1 MSNDASQNESPTPSS
16 DDQTPTDRRQFLQG
30 TAAALTVATPL
41 SWFASNEA
49 VAARTPPTPARQ
61 PFDYARLKGMART
74 LAAAPYQAPSEK
86 LPPTV
91 ERLDWDHW
99 QAIRFRDDRSL
110 WAGDGLRFQVR
121 FFHLGF
127 RIRKPVRMYVVDG
140 GFSQEILYDPAMF
153 DYSGSGLHGN
163 EIPTNI
169 GFAGFRLLF
178 HTDWVRDFAAFQG
191 ASYFRAVDIDRQYGM
206 SQRGL
211 AIDCGSSTPE
221 EFPDFV
227 AYYLEKPAKDSSV
240 LTVYGL
246 LDSPSVAGAYRFII
260 DVAEPLTMD
269 IDAALYPR
277 KQIERLGIAPCTS
290 MFLVGKNDRRVDNDW
305 RPEIHDSD
313 GLQIWSGGGEWIWR
327 PLMNPAGLR
336 VNSYTDEHPR
346 GFGTMQRERRFE
358 QYQDDGVFYDKRPDC
373 WVEPRGNWGK
383 GAVML
388 VEIPTEDETSDNI
401 VAFWTPADKPQRG
414 QELLYAYRLNWC
426 RENPVVVDLARVYAT
441 RTGIGGII
449 GRKRTYFSWRFVV
462 DFAGGELPA
471 LGENL
476 KLIPVI
482 SASRGRVEI
491 TSVRPLH
498 SINGYRAMFDLALTD
513 DSVEPINL
521 RLYLSADGQ
530 ALSETWLYQYTPPP
544 PAQRRF

>member
-1 MSNDASQNESPTPSS
+1 MPTREDRKEDPLESTTPLS
-16 DDQTPTDRRQFLQG
+16 TDRRQFLQS
-30 TAAALTVATPL
+30 TAAALSVATPL
-41 SWFASNEA
+41 SLLAGSDVAS
-49 VAARTPPTPARQ
+49 ARSPPPPPRQ
-61 PFDYARLKGMART
+61 PFDYARLKRIARD

-99 QAIRFRDDRSL
+99 QAIRFRDERSL
-110 WAGDGLRFQVR
+110 WAGEGLRFQVR

-127 RIRKPVRMYVVDG
+127 MIRKPVRMYTVDG
-140 GFSQEILYDPAMF
+140 GFAQEILYDPAMF
-153 DYSGSGLHGN
+153 DYGSSGLRGN
-163 EIPTNI
+163 EMPSNL

-191 ASYFRAVDIDRQYGM
+191 ASYFRAVDIDRQFGM

-211 AIDCGSSTPE
+211 AIDSGAPTPE

-227 AYYLEKPAKDSSV
+227 AYYLEKPEKDSSV

-246 LDSPSVAGAYRFII
+246 LDSPSVAGAYRFVIE
-260 DVAEPLTMD
+260 VNEPLIMD
-269 IDAALYPR
+269 VDASLYPR
-277 KQIERLGIAPCTS
+277 RQIERLGIAPCTS

-327 PLMNPAGLR
+327 PLVNPGGLR

-346 GFGTMQRERRFE
+346 GFGLMQRERRFE

-373 WVEPRGNWGK
+373 WVEPRGRWGK

-401 VAFWTPADKPQRG
+401 VAFWTPAEKPQRG
-414 QELLYAYRLNWC
+414 QEFLYAYRLNWC
-426 RENPVVVDLARVYAT
+426 RENPVVVDLARVHAT

-449 GRKRTYFSWRFVV
+449 GRKRSYFSWRFVV
-462 DFAGGELPA
+462 DFAGGELPG
-471 LGENL
+471 LGENP
-476 KLIPVI
+476 KIVPVI

-491 TSVRPLH
+491 TSVRPLR
-498 SINGYRAMFDLALTD
+498 SINGFRAMFDLALTD
-513 DSVEPINL
+513 DSLEPINL
-521 RLYLSADGQ
+521 RLYLSDDGQ

-544 PAQRRF
+544 PALRRL

>member
-1 MSNDASQNESPTPSS
+1 MQTTEDNFDSPNPSPT
-16 DDQTPTDRRQFLQG
+16 TDRRQFLQS
-30 TAAALTVATPL
+30 TAVALSMAGPL
-41 SWFASNEA
+41 SLLAGSDVAS
-49 VAARTPPTPARQ
+49 ARNTPPPPRQ

-74 LAAAPYQAPSEK
+74 LAGAPYQSPAVK
-86 LPPTV
+86 LPPAI
-91 ERLDWDHW
+91 EKLDWDHW
-99 QAIRFRDDRSL
+99 QAIRFRDERSL
-110 WAGDGLRFQVR
+110 WAGEGLRFQVR

-127 RIRKPVRMYVVDG
+127 MIRKPVRMFSVEG
-140 GFSQEILYDPAMF
+140 GFAQEILYDPAMF
-153 DYSGSGLHGN
+153 DYGNSGLHGS
-163 EIPTNI
+163 EIPTNL

-211 AIDCGSSTPE
+211 AIDCGAPTPE

-240 LTVYGL
+240 LTIYGL
-246 LDSPSVAGAYRFII
+246 LDSPSVAGAYRFVI
-260 DVAEPLTMD
+260 DATEPLTMD

-277 KQIERLGIAPCTS
+277 KQIERLGIAPGTS

-346 GFGTMQRERRFE
+346 GFGLMQRERRFE

-373 WVEPRGNWGK
+373 WVEPKGNWGK

-401 VAFWTPADKPQRG
+401 VAFWNPADKPQKG

-462 DFAGGELPA
+462 DFHGGQLPG
-471 LGENL
+471 LGDNA
-476 KLIPVI
+476 KLVPVI

-513 DSVEPINL
+513 ESVEPINL
-521 RLYLSADGQ
+521 RLYISIDGQ

-544 PAQRRF
+544 VALRKF

>member
-1 MSNDASQNESPTPSS
+1 MASKEDSSESPIPGS
-16 DDQTPTDRRQFLQG
+16 TDRRQFLQG
-30 TAAALTVATPL
+30 TAAALSVATPL
-41 SWFASNEA
+41 SWLAGSEVA
-49 VAARTPPTPARQ
+49 AARTPPPTPRT
-61 PFDYARLKGMART
+61 PFDYARLKGIAHA
-74 LAAAPYQAPSEK
+74 LAAAPYQAPTEK
-86 LPPTV
+86 LPPAV

-110 WAGDGLRFQVR
+110 WVGDGLRFQVR

-127 RIRKPVRMYVVDG
+127 RIRKPVRLFSVDG
-140 GFSQEILYDPAMF
+140 GFAQEILYDPAMF
-153 DYSGSGLHGN
+153 DYGSSGLKGN
-163 EIPTNI
+163 EVPSNL

-178 HTDWVRDFAAFQG
+178 HTDWIRDFAAFQG

-211 AIDCGSSTPE
+211 AIDCGASTPE
-221 EFPDFV
+221 EFPDFI

-240 LTVYGL
+240 LTIYGL
-246 LDSPSVAGAYRFII
+246 LDSPSVAGAYRFVI
-260 DVAEPLTMD
+260 DASEPLTMD

-277 KQIERLGIAPCTS
+277 KPIERLGIAPCTS

-313 GLQIWSGGGEWIWR
+313 GLQIWSGSGEWIWR
-327 PLMNPAGLR
+327 PLMNPSGLR
-336 VNSYTDEHPR
+336 VNSYTDERPR
-346 GFGTMQRERRFE
+346 GFGLMQRERRFE
-358 QYQDDGVFYDKRPDC
+358 QYQDDGVFYEKRPDV
-373 WVEPRGNWGK
+373 WVEPKGSWGK

-388 VEIPTEDETSDNI
+388 VEIPTEDETSDNM
-401 VAFWTPADKPQRG
+401 VAFWTPADKPQKG

-462 DFAGGELPA
+462 DFAGGELPG

-476 KLIPVI
+476 KLVPVI

-491 TSVRPLH
+491 TSVRPLR

-513 DSVEPINL
+513 ESMEPVNL
-521 RLYLSADGQ
+521 RLFLSADGQ
-530 ALSETWLYQYTPPP
+530 ALSETWLYQYTPPS
-544 PAQRRF
+544 AVLRKF

>member
-1 MSNDASQNESPTPSS
+1 MASKEDSSESPTPDSS
-16 DDQTPTDRRQFLQG
+16 DRRQFLQG
-30 TAAALTVATPL
+30 TAAALSVATPL
-41 SWFASNEA
+41 SWLAGSE
-49 VAARTPPTPARQ
+49 VAAARPPPPTPRT
-61 PFDYARLKGMART
+61 PFDYARLKGIAHA
-74 LAAAPYQAPSEK
+74 LATAPYQAPTEK
-86 LPPTV
+86 LPPPV

-110 WAGDGLRFQVR
+110 WVGDGLRFQVR

-127 RIRKPVRMYVVDG
+127 RIRKPVRLFSVDG
-140 GFSQEILYDPAMF
+140 GFAQEILYDPAMF
-153 DYSGSGLHGN
+153 DYGNSGLKGN
-163 EIPTNI
+163 EVPSNL

-178 HTDWVRDFAAFQG
+178 HTDWIRDFAAFQG

-211 AIDCGSSTPE
+211 AIDCGASTPE
-221 EFPDFV
+221 EFPDFI

-240 LTVYGL
+240 LTIYGL
-246 LDSPSVAGAYRFII
+246 LDSPSVAGAYRFVI
-260 DVAEPLTMD
+260 DASDPLTMD

-277 KQIERLGIAPCTS
+277 KSIERLGIAPCTS

-313 GLQIWSGGGEWIWR
+313 GLQIWSGSGEWIWR
-327 PLMNPAGLR
+327 PLMNPSGLR
-336 VNSYTDEHPR
+336 VNSYTDERPR
-346 GFGTMQRERRFE
+346 GFGLMQRERRFE
-358 QYQDDGVFYDKRPDC
+358 QYQDDGVFYEKRPDV
-373 WVEPRGNWGK
+373 WVEPKGNWSK

-401 VAFWTPADKPQRG
+401 VAFWNPADKPQKG

-441 RTGIGGII
+441 RTGIGGVI

-462 DFAGGELPA
+462 DFAGGELPG

-476 KLIPVI
+476 KLVPVI
-482 SASRGRVEI
+482 SASRGRIEI
-491 TSVRPLH
+491 TSVRPLR

-513 DSVEPINL
+513 ESMEPVNL
-521 RLYLSADGQ
+521 RLFVSADGQ
-530 ALSETWLYQYTPPP
+530 ALSETWLYQYTPPS
-544 PAQRRF
+544 AVLRKF

>member
-1 MSNDASQNESPTPSS
+1 
-16 DDQTPTDRRQFLQG
+16 
-30 TAAALTVATPL
+30 
-41 SWFASNEA
+41 
-49 VAARTPPTPARQ
+49 
-61 PFDYARLKGMART
+61 MART

-86 LPPTV
+86 LPPALD
-91 ERLDWDHW
+91 RLDWDHW
-99 QAIRFRDDRSL
+99 QAIRFRDERSL
-110 WAGDGLRFQVR
+110 WAGEGLRFQAR

-127 RIRKPVRMYVVDG
+127 RIRKPVHLYTVEG
-140 GFSQEILYDPAMF
+140 GFAQEILYDPAMF
-153 DYSGSGLHGN
+153 DYGSSGLRGTDVPSN
-163 EIPTNI
+163 L

-211 AIDCGSSTPE
+211 AIDCGASTPE

-240 LTVYGL
+240 LTIYGL
-246 LDSPSVAGAYRFII
+246 LDSPSVAGAYRFVI
-260 DVAEPLTMD
+260 DASEPLTMD

-313 GLQIWSGGGEWIWR
+313 GLQIWSGDGEWIWR

-346 GFGTMQRERRFE
+346 GFGLMQRERRFE

-373 WVEPRGNWGK
+373 WVEPRGRWGK

-401 VAFWTPADKPQRG
+401 VAFWSPAEKPQRG

-462 DFAGGELPA
+462 DFHGGELPA
-471 LGENL
+471 MGENT
-476 KLIPVI
+476 KLVPVI

-521 RLYLSADGQ
+521 RLYLSYDGQ

-544 PAQRRF
+544 PALRKY

>member
-1 MSNDASQNESPTPSS
+1 MTSKENHSESPIEDSE
-16 DDQTPTDRRQFLQG
+16 RRQFLQG
-30 TAAALTVATPL
+30 TAAAL
-41 SWFASNEA
+41 A
-49 VAARTPPTPARQ
+49 VAAPLTWLAGSEDAAARPPPPTPRE
-61 PFDYARLKGMART
+61 PFDYARLKGIAHS
-74 LAAAPYQAPSEK
+74 LASAPYQAPPEK
-86 LPPTV
+86 LPPPV
-91 ERLDWDHW
+91 ARLDWDHW

-110 WAGDGLRFQVR
+110 WAADGLRFQVR

-127 RIRKPVRMYVVDG
+127 RNVKPVRMFSVDG
-140 GFSQEILYDPAMF
+140 GFAQEILYDPALF
-153 DYSGSGLHGN
+153 DYGNSGLKGS
-163 EIPTNI
+163 EVPTNL

-211 AIDCGSSTPE
+211 AIDCGAPTPE
-221 EFPDFV
+221 EFPDFI
-227 AYYLEKPAKDSSV
+227 AYYLEKPAKDSSL
-240 LTVYGL
+240 LTIYGL
-246 LDSPSVAGAYRFII
+246 LDSPSVAGAYRFVI
-260 DVAEPLTMD
+260 DANEPLTMD

-277 KQIERLGIAPCTS
+277 KQIERLGIGPCTS

-313 GLQIWSGGGEWIWR
+313 GLQIWSGSGEWIWR

-346 GFGTMQRERRFE
+346 GFGLMQRERRFE
-358 QYQDDGVFYDKRPDC
+358 QYQDDGVFYDKRPDV
-373 WVEPRGNWGK
+373 WVEPKGNWGR

-401 VAFWTPADKPQRG
+401 VAFWSPADKPRQG

-449 GRKRTYFSWRFVV
+449 GRKRSYFSWRFVV
-462 DFAGGELPA
+462 DFAGGELSG
-471 LGENL
+471 LGESA
-476 KLIPVI
+476 KLVPVI
-482 SASRGRVEI
+482 SASRGRIEI

-498 SINGYRAMFDLALTD
+498 SIDGYRAMFDLALTD

-521 RLYLSADGQ
+521 RLFIAADGQ

-544 PAQRRF
+544 AALRKF

>member
-1 MSNDASQNESPTPSS
+1 MTSKENESDAPVAGS
-16 DDQTPTDRRQFLQG
+16 DRRQFLQG
-30 TAAALTVATPL
+30 TAAAL
-41 SWFASNEA
+41 A
-49 VAARTPPTPARQ
+49 VAAPLTWLSGTEDASARTPPPTPRE
-61 PFDYARLKGMART
+61 PFDYARLKGMA
-74 LAAAPYQAPSEK
+74 LALASAPYQAPPEK
-86 LPPTV
+86 LPPAV
-91 ERLDWDHW
+91 GRLDWDHW
-99 QAIRFRDDRSL
+99 QAIRFRDDRSM
-110 WAGDGLRFQVR
+110 WAADGLRFQVR

-127 RIRKPVRMYVVDG
+127 RNVKPVRMFAVEG

-153 DYSGSGLHGN
+153 DYGNSGLKGADVPSN
-163 EIPTNI
+163 L

-178 HTDWVRDFAAFQG
+178 HTDWIRDFAAFQG

-211 AIDCGSSTPE
+211 AIDCGAPTPE
-221 EFPDFV
+221 EFPDFI
-227 AYYLEKPAKDSSV
+227 AYYLEKPAKDSSL
-240 LTVYGL
+240 LTIYGL
-246 LDSPSVAGAYRFII
+246 LDSPSVAGAYRFVI
-260 DVAEPLTMD
+260 DANEPLTMD

-313 GLQIWSGGGEWIWR
+313 GLQIWSGSGEWIWR

-346 GFGTMQRERRFE
+346 GFGLVQRERRFE
-358 QYQDDGVFYDKRPDC
+358 QYQDDGVFYEKRPDC
-373 WVEPRGNWGK
+373 WIEPKGNWGR

-388 VEIPTEDETSDNI
+388 VEIPTQDETSDNV
-401 VAFWTPADKPQRG
+401 VAFWSPADKPQKG

-426 RENPVVVDLARVYAT
+426 RDNPVVVDLARVHAT

-449 GRKRTYFSWRFVV
+449 GRKRNYFSWRFVV
-462 DFAGGELPA
+462 DFAGGELSG
-471 LGENL
+471 LGENA
-476 KLIPVI
+476 KLVPVI

-491 TSVRPLH
+491 TSVRPLY

-513 DSVEPINL
+513 DSVEPINM
-521 RLYLSADGQ
+521 RLFIATDGQ

-544 PAQRRF
+544 PAQRKF

>member
-1 MSNDASQNESPTPSS
+1 MKENDS
-16 DDQTPTDRRQFLQG
+16 DSKDPGSTDRRQFLQG
-30 TAAALTVATPL
+30 TAAALSVATPL
-41 SWFASNEA
+41 SLLGGIDPAMGRAGS
-49 VAARTPPTPARQ
+49 PPARQ

-74 LAAAPYQAPSEK
+74 LAAAPYQAPSER
-86 LPPTV
+86 LPTAI

-99 QAIRFRDDRSL
+99 QAIRFRDEHSL
-110 WAGDGLRFQVR
+110 WAGEGLRFQVR

-127 RIRKPVRMYVVDG
+127 RISKPVRMFAVDG
-140 GFSQEILYDPAMF
+140 GFAEEILYDPAMF
-153 DYSGSGLHGN
+153 DYSGSGLRPN
-163 EIPTNI
+163 EIPSKL

-211 AIDCGSSTPE
+211 AVDCGAPTPE

-227 AYYLEKPAKDSSV
+227 AYYLEKPAKDSSL
-240 LTVYGL
+240 LTIYGL
-246 LDSPSVAGAYRFII
+246 LDSPSVAGAYRFVI
-260 DVAEPLTMD
+260 DASEPLTMD

-277 KQIERLGIAPCTS
+277 KQIERLGLAPCTS
-290 MFLVGKNDRRVDNDW
+290 MFLVGKNDRRVDDDW

-313 GLQIWSGGGEWIWR
+313 GLQIWSGSGEWIWR

-336 VNSYTDEHPR
+336 VNAYSDEHPR
-346 GFGTMQRERRFE
+346 GFGLMQRERRFE
-358 QYQDDGVFYDKRPDC
+358 QYQDDGVFYEKRPDV
-373 WVEPRGNWGK
+373 WVEPKGNWGR

-401 VAFWTPADKPQRG
+401 VAFWSPADKPQRG

-426 RENPVVVDLARVYAT
+426 RENPVTVDLARVFAT

-462 DFAGGELPA
+462 DFAGGELPG
-471 LGENL
+471 LGENA
-476 KLIPVI
+476 KLVPII

-498 SINGYRAMFDLALTD
+498 SIHGYRAMFDLALTD

-521 RLYLSADGQ
+521 RLFLSVDGQ

-544 PAQRRF
+544 VSLRRI